1 MLRAADGSTGLS
13 LIDARIGVVLACGLL
28 LLAGLPALLTGLYV
42 SSSGNPLSGIFTIG
56 FALMILAAQGGSMNG
71 LIQRQAERPGNAPS
85 GGSIFMQFEVEMA
98 LWALAW
104 CLMMFLLR
112 RYRLRIRGLCVPRQ
126 LKTTFSS
133 QMEIEEDDTPRF
145 VLHVRPGLAGLLCAV
160 LGWVLCRVLMQTP
173 TSGQVI
179 GSILLSFAIAGLS
192 ARLILPTGN
201 VVYLLLSPLLVG
213 FVSYAMGAIMHGS
226 ASADDLILRWQSGVI
241 TGPMFAMPIHWA
253 SAGLVGVS
261 VGIGMAQAIDRQ
273 QLSRLRQAAGFSS
286 DWFLMPLAALI
297 GTIGGLVAAV
307 FATVVDLAGNGL
319 FHLQQSGS
327 QTQTALLLL
336 VIPAAGGLIVG
347 LIQFKLTRSG
357 VINGVP
363 EVIESLARNKGEI
376 KASVGAN
383 KAVTATATLASGG
396 SAGIEGPIIS
406 IGSSLGSVIARRLRI
421 KPEHMPALIGCGAA
435 SATAGIFNAPI
446 AGVLFV
452 LEVILRDF
460 SVRTFMPIVVAA
472 VFGTAVA
479 QQTLELYHDEGGVG
493 SALFV
498 VPEAMHD
505 YKFELPEAPAY
516 LALGLACGLT
526 GLVLAGSMRLSS
538 KAWQKTPLPAWVR
551 PAVGG
556 LLLGGMGLL
565 FLHYFPGTAQI
576 REATGYEQPVFMGNG
591 YPVIETLLDPELYSK
606 TNIGLLLL
614 LAVLVFKIVGTALT
628 LGSGGSGGVIA
639 PSLFVGAALGGLFAA
654 TLDALGIFPGATPAT
669 YALAAMAG
677 VLAATLH
684 CPLTAFLLV
693 FEITQ
698 DYKVILPVMLVAIV
712 STTCAQFLHHDSIY
726 TDLLRRKGIRF
737 GQLADMTLLRR
748 MTVAD
753 VPRTQAVS
761 VVPSDPAQR
770 LIDLA
775 AVHAVNDF
783 VVCDESGRCAGM
795 VVGDDVRTTLVQRE
809 AVPLMI
815 VAELMRTDLPTVRP
829 GDTLDIVLDMF
840 AKHEVSSL
848 PIVDAGERVAGTI
861 TRSRLLSTYQQQ
873 LNRRG

>member
-1 MLRAADGSTGLS
+1 MRL
-13 LIDARIGVVLACGLL
+13 VCH
-28 LLAGLPALLTGLYV
+28 
-42 SSSGNPLSGIFTIG
+42 
-56 FALMILAAQGGSMNG
+56 
-71 LIQRQAERPGNAPS
+71 
-85 GGSIFMQFEVEMA
+85 
-98 LWALAW
+98 AW
-104 CLMMFLLR
+104 M
-112 RYRLRIRGLCVPRQ
+112 
-126 LKTTFSS
+126 S
-133 QMEIEEDDTPRF
+133 RF
-145 VLHVRPGLAGLLCAV
+145 
-160 LGWVLCRVLMQTP
+160 
-173 TSGQVI
+173 
-179 GSILLSFAIAGLS
+179 
-192 ARLILPTGN
+192 N
-201 VVYLLLSPLLVG
+201 K
-213 FVSYAMGAIMHGS
+213 
-226 ASADDLILRWQSGVI
+226 
-241 TGPMFAMPIHWA
+241 
-253 SAGLVGVS
+253 
-261 VGIGMAQAIDRQ
+261 
-273 QLSRLRQAAGFSS
+273 LRQAAGFSP
-286 DWFLMPLAALI
+286 DWFLMPLAAVI
-297 GTIGGLVAAV
+297 GALGGLVAAV
-307 FATVVDLAGNGL
+307 FVTAVEAAGGAL

-327 QTQTALLLL
+327 GARTALLLL
-336 VIPAAGGLIVG
+336 SIPALGGLIVG

-406 IGSSLGSVIARRLRI
+406 IGSSLGSVIARKLRVGT
-421 KPEHMPALIGCGAA
+421 EHMPALIGCGAA

-479 QQTLELYHDEGGVG
+479 QQSLELYHGDNAPTDVV
-493 SALFV
+493 SDALFA
-498 VPEAMHD
+498 VPEAMR
-505 YKFELPEAPAY
+505 YYEFGLYEAPAY
-516 LALGLACGLT
+516 LALGVVCGLA
-526 GLVLAGSMRLSS
+526 GLTLAGAMRFSS
-538 KAWQKTPLPAWVR
+538 RAWQRAPLPAWVR

-556 LLLGGMGLL
+556 LMLGTLGLL
-565 FLHYFPGTAQI
+565 FLSILPGSDRFATL
-576 REATGYEQPVFMGNG
+576 TGYERPVFMGNG
-591 YPVIETLLDPELYSK
+591 YPVIETLLNPESYRGAAQLSAVM
-606 TNIGLLLL
+606 L
-614 LAVLVFKIVGTALT
+614 LAAVGFKIVGTALT

-639 PSLFVGAALGGLFAA
+639 PSLFIGAALGGLFAVA
-654 TLDALGIFPGATPAT
+654 LDGLGLFPGTTPAT

-712 STTCAQFLHHDSIY
+712 STTCAQFLHRDSIY
-726 TDLLRRKGIRF
+726 SDLLRRKGIRF

-753 VPRTQAVS
+753 VPLSQAVA
-761 VVPSDPAQR
+761 VADSDPAQR

-775 AVHAVNDF
+775 AHHAVNDF
-783 VVCDESGRCAGM
+783 VVADEKGRCKGM

-829 GDTLDIVLDMF
+829 GDTLDVVLDMF

-848 PIVDAGERVAGTI
+848 PIVDAGERVTGMI
-861 TRSRLLSTYQQQ
+861 TRSRLLRQYQSE
-873 LNRRG
+873 LSKRG

>member
-1 MLRAADGSTGLS
+1 MMRTAWAT
-13 LIDARIGVVLACGLL
+13 
-28 LLAGLPALLTGLYV
+28 
-42 SSSGNPLSGIFTIG
+42 F
-56 FALMILAAQGGSMNG
+56 
-71 LIQRQAERPGNAPS
+71 IQRFN
-85 GGSIFMQFEVEMA
+85 
-98 LWALAW
+98 
-104 CLMMFLLR
+104 
-112 RYRLRIRGLCVPRQ
+112 
-126 LKTTFSS
+126 K
-133 QMEIEEDDTPRF
+133 
-145 VLHVRPGLAGLLCAV
+145 
-160 LGWVLCRVLMQTP
+160 
-173 TSGQVI
+173 
-179 GSILLSFAIAGLS
+179 
-192 ARLILPTGN
+192 
-201 VVYLLLSPLLVG
+201 
-213 FVSYAMGAIMHGS
+213 
-226 ASADDLILRWQSGVI
+226 
-241 TGPMFAMPIHWA
+241 
-253 SAGLVGVS
+253 
-261 VGIGMAQAIDRQ
+261 
-273 QLSRLRQAAGFSS
+273 LRQAAGFSP

-297 GTIGGLVAAV
+297 GALGGLVAAV
-307 FATVVDLAGNGL
+307 FVTAVEAAGSGL

-327 QTQTALLLL
+327 GLRTALLLL
-336 VIPAAGGLIVG
+336 SIPAAGGLIVG
-347 LIQFKLTRSG
+347 LIQFKLTKSG

-363 EVIESLARNKGEI
+363 EVIESLARNKGEV

-383 KAVTATATLASGG
+383 KAATATATLASGG

-406 IGSSLGSVIARRLRI
+406 IGSSLGSVIARKLHI

-479 QQTLELYHDEGGVG
+479 QQSLELYHGHDAG
-493 SALFV
+493 SNVITEALFS
-498 VPEAMHD
+498 VPQELHD
-505 YKFELPEAPAY
+505 YQFELPEIPAY
-516 LALGLACGLT
+516 LALGLICGLA
-526 GLVLAGSMRLSS
+526 GLALAGSMRISN

-556 LLLGGMGLL
+556 LLLGAMGLL
-565 FLHYFPGTAQI
+565 FLYLFQQGANTPKAITD
-576 REATGYEQPVFMGNG
+576 YERPVFMGNG
-591 YPVIETLLDPELYSK
+591 YPVIEALLDPGNYGQTAQLG
-606 TNIGLLLL
+606 ILLL
-614 LAVLVFKIVGTALT
+614 LAVVVFKIIGTALT

-639 PSLFVGAALGGLFAA
+639 PSLFIGAALGGLFAV
-654 TLDALGIFPGATPAT
+654 TLSQMGIFPGATPAT

-712 STTCAQFLHHDSIY
+712 STTCAQFLHRDSIY
-726 TDLLRRKGIRF
+726 SDLLRRKGIRF

-753 VPRTQAVS
+753 VPISQAVS
-761 VVPSDPAQR
+761 VADSDPAQR

-775 AVHAVNDF
+775 TQHAVTDF
-783 VVCDESGRCAGM
+783 VVADEKGRCKGM

-829 GDTLDIVLDMF
+829 GDTLDLVLDMF

-848 PIVDAGERVAGTI
+848 PIVDAGERVTGMI
-861 TRSRLLSTYQQQ
+861 TRSRLLREYQGQ

>member
-1 MLRAADGSTGLS
+1 MPAAL
-13 LIDARIGVVLACGLL
+13 
-28 LLAGLPALLTGLYV
+28 
-42 SSSGNPLSGIFTIG
+42 
-56 FALMILAAQGGSMNG
+56 
-71 LIQRQAERPGNAPS
+71 
-85 GGSIFMQFEVEMA
+85 
-98 LWALAW
+98 
-104 CLMMFLLR
+104 
-112 RYRLRIRGLCVPRQ
+112 RQ
-126 LKTTFSS
+126 LA
-133 QMEIEEDDTPRF
+133 QRF
-145 VLHVRPGLAGLLCAV
+145 AK
-160 LGWVLCRVLMQTP
+160 
-173 TSGQVI
+173 
-179 GSILLSFAIAGLS
+179 
-192 ARLILPTGN
+192 
-201 VVYLLLSPLLVG
+201 
-213 FVSYAMGAIMHGS
+213 
-226 ASADDLILRWQSGVI
+226 
-241 TGPMFAMPIHWA
+241 
-253 SAGLVGVS
+253 
-261 VGIGMAQAIDRQ
+261 
-273 QLSRLRQAAGFSS
+273 LRQAAGFSP
-286 DWFLMPLAALI
+286 DWFLMPLATLI

-307 FATVVDLAGNGL
+307 FATIVDLAGGGL
-319 FHLQQSGS
+319 FNLQQSGS
-327 QTQTALLLL
+327 TTQTALLLL
-336 VIPAAGGLIVG
+336 AIPAVGGLIVG
-347 LIQFKLTRSG
+347 LIQFKLTKSG

-383 KAVTATATLASGG
+383 KAVTATATLATGG

-406 IGSSLGSVIARRLRI
+406 IGSSLGSVIARKLHI

-479 QQTLELYHDEGGVG
+479 QQTLELYHDEGGATN
-493 SALFV
+493 ALFV

-505 YKFELPEAPAY
+505 YKFALPEAPAY
-516 LALGLACGLT
+516 LALGLACGLA
-526 GLVLAGSMRLSS
+526 GIALAGSMRLSN
-538 KAWQKTPLPAWVR
+538 KAWQRTPLPAWFR

-556 LLLGGMGLL
+556 LMLGAMGLI
-565 FLHYFPGTAQI
+565 FLRYLPGTAEFGQ
-576 REATGYEQPVFMGNG
+576 ATNYEQPAFMGNG
-591 YPVIETLLDPELYSK
+591 YPVIETLLDPLKYDSAHLS
-606 TNIGLLLL
+606 IILL
-614 LAVLVFKIVGTALT
+614 LAIVVFKIVGTALT

-639 PSLFVGAALGGLFAA
+639 PSLFVGAALGGLFAV
-654 TLDALGIFPGATPAT
+654 TLSQLGIFPGATPAT
-669 YALAAMAG
+669 YALAGMAG
-677 VLAATLH
+677 VIAATLH

-712 STTCAQFLHHDSIY
+712 STTCAQFLHRDSIY
-726 TDLLRRKGIRF
+726 SDLLRRKGIRF

-753 VPRTQAVS
+753 VPVSQAVS
-761 VVPSDPAQR
+761 VVQSDPAQR

-775 AVHAVNDF
+775 SQCAVNDF
-783 VVCDESGRCAGM
+783 VVSDEAGRCEGM

-829 GDTLDIVLDMF
+829 GDTLDVVLDMF

-848 PIVDAGERVAGTI
+848 PIVDAGEVVTGMI

-873 LNRRG
+873 LNQRG

>member
-1 MLRAADGSTGLS
+1 MS
-13 LIDARIGVVLACGLL
+13 
-28 LLAGLPALLTGLYV
+28 ALL
-42 SSSGNPLSGIFTIG
+42 
-56 FALMILAAQGGSMNG
+56 
-71 LIQRQAERPGNAPS
+71 
-85 GGSIFMQFEVEMA
+85 
-98 LWALAW
+98 
-104 CLMMFLLR
+104 
-112 RYRLRIRGLCVPRQ
+112 RQ
-126 LKTTFSS
+126 LA
-133 QMEIEEDDTPRF
+133 Q
-145 VLHVRPGLAGLLCAV
+145 
-160 LGWVLCRVLMQTP
+160 
-173 TSGQVI
+173 
-179 GSILLSFAIAGLS
+179 
-192 ARLILPTGN
+192 RLN
-201 VVYLLLSPLLVG
+201 K
-213 FVSYAMGAIMHGS
+213 
-226 ASADDLILRWQSGVI
+226 
-241 TGPMFAMPIHWA
+241 
-253 SAGLVGVS
+253 
-261 VGIGMAQAIDRQ
+261 
-273 QLSRLRQAAGFSS
+273 LRQAAGFSP

-307 FATVVDLAGNGL
+307 FATIVQAAGGGL
-319 FHLQQSGS
+319 FHLQQSGPA
-327 QTQTALLLL
+327 TQMALLLL
-336 VIPAAGGLIVG
+336 AIPAVGGLAVG
-347 LIQFKLTRSG
+347 LIQFRLTKSG

-383 KAVTATATLASGG
+383 KAVTATATLATGG

-406 IGSSLGSVIARRLRI
+406 IGSSLGSVIARKLHI

-479 QQTLELYHDEGGVG
+479 QQTLELYHGDAAAEAGVA

-516 LALGLACGLT
+516 LALGLACGLA
-526 GLVLAGSMRLSS
+526 GLTLAGSMRLSN
-538 KAWQKTPLPAWVR
+538 KAWQRTPLPAWFR

-556 LLLGGMGLL
+556 LLLGVMGLL
-565 FLHYFPGTAQI
+565 FLRYLPGA
-576 REATGYEQPVFMGNG
+576 EEFGKATNYEQPTFMGNG
-591 YPVIETLLDPELYSK
+591 YPVIESLLDPKNYDAAELS
-606 TNIGLLLL
+606 IVLL
-614 LAVLVFKIVGTALT
+614 LAIVVFKIVGTALT

-639 PSLFVGAALGGLFAA
+639 PSLFVGAALGGLFAV
-654 TLDALGIFPGATPAT
+654 TLNQLGIFPGATPAT
-669 YALAAMAG
+669 YALAGMAG
-677 VLAATLH
+677 VMAATLH

-712 STTCAQFLHHDSIY
+712 STTCAQFLHRDSIY
-726 TDLLRRKGIRF
+726 SDLLRRKGIRH

-753 VPRTQAVS
+753 VPVSEAVS
-761 VVPSDPAQR
+761 VVQSDPAQR

-775 AVHAVNDF
+775 SQCAVTDF
-783 VVCDESGRCAGM
+783 VVCDEAGRCEGM

-848 PIVDAGERVAGTI
+848 PIVDAGEVVTGMI
-861 TRSRLLSTYQQQ
+861 TRSRLLRTYQGQ
-873 LNRRG
+873 LSQRG

>member
-1 MLRAADGSTGLS
+1 ML
-13 LIDARIGVVLACGLL
+13 
-28 LLAGLPALLTGLYV
+28 
-42 SSSGNPLSGIFTIG
+42 
-56 FALMILAAQGGSMNG
+56 
-71 LIQRQAERPGNAPS
+71 
-85 GGSIFMQFEVEMA
+85 
-98 LWALAW
+98 
-104 CLMMFLLR
+104 
-112 RYRLRIRGLCVPRQ
+112 
-126 LKTTFSS
+126 
-133 QMEIEEDDTPRF
+133 
-145 VLHVRPGLAGLLCAV
+145 
-160 LGWVLCRVLMQTP
+160 
-173 TSGQVI
+173 
-179 GSILLSFAIAGLS
+179 
-192 ARLILPTGN
+192 
-201 VVYLLLSPLLVG
+201 
-213 FVSYAMGAIMHGS
+213 
-226 ASADDLILRWQSGVI
+226 
-241 TGPMFAMPIHWA
+241 
-253 SAGLVGVS
+253 
-261 VGIGMAQAIDRQ
+261 Q
-273 QLSRLRQAAGFSS
+273 QLAQRFGKLRQAAGFSP

-307 FATVVDLAGNGL
+307 FATIVELAGGGL
-319 FHLQQSGS
+319 FNLQQTDN
-327 QTQTALLLL
+327 QWQAALLLL
-336 VIPAAGGLIVG
+336 AIPAVGGLIVG
-347 LIQFKLTRSG
+347 LIQFKLTKSG

-383 KAVTATATLASGG
+383 KAVTATATLATGG

-406 IGSSLGSVIARRLRI
+406 IGSSLGSVIARKLHI

-479 QQTLELYHDEGGVG
+479 QQTLELYHDEGGATN
-493 SALFV
+493 ALFV

-516 LALGLACGLT
+516 LALGLACGLA
-526 GLVLAGSMRLSS
+526 GLSLAGSMRVSNKL
-538 KAWQKTPLPAWVR
+538 WQRTPLPAWFR

-556 LLLGGMGLL
+556 LMLGAMGLI
-565 FLHYFPGTAQI
+565 FLRYLPGTSEFGQ
-576 REATGYEQPVFMGNG
+576 ATDYEQPAFMGNG
-591 YPVIETLLDPELYSK
+591 YPVIETLLNPENYSGAELS
-606 TNIGLLLL
+606 IILL
-614 LAVLVFKIVGTALT
+614 LAIVVFKIVGTALT

-639 PSLFVGAALGGLFAA
+639 PSLFVGAALGGLFAVV
-654 TLDALGIFPGATPAT
+654 LSQLGIFPGATPAT
-669 YALAAMAG
+669 YALAGMAG

-712 STTCAQFLHHDSIY
+712 STTCAQFLHRDSIY
-726 TDLLRRKGIRF
+726 SDLLRRKGIRF

-753 VPRTQAVS
+753 VPVSQAVS
-761 VVPSDPAQR
+761 VVQSDPAQR

-775 AVHAVNDF
+775 SQHAVTDF
-783 VVCDESGRCAGM
+783 VVADEAGRCEGM

-815 VAELMRTDLPTVRP
+815 VSELMRTDLPTVRP

-848 PIVDAGERVAGTI
+848 PIVDASEVVTGMI
-861 TRSRLLSTYQQQ
+861 TRSRLLRTYQEQ
-873 LNRRG
+873 LNQRG

>member
-1 MLRAADGSTGLS
+1 MSAAL
-13 LIDARIGVVLACGLL
+13 
-28 LLAGLPALLTGLYV
+28 
-42 SSSGNPLSGIFTIG
+42 
-56 FALMILAAQGGSMNG
+56 
-71 LIQRQAERPGNAPS
+71 
-85 GGSIFMQFEVEMA
+85 
-98 LWALAW
+98 
-104 CLMMFLLR
+104 
-112 RYRLRIRGLCVPRQ
+112 RQ
-126 LKTTFSS
+126 LA
-133 QMEIEEDDTPRF
+133 QR
-145 VLHVRPGLAGLLCAV
+145 LAK
-160 LGWVLCRVLMQTP
+160 
-173 TSGQVI
+173 
-179 GSILLSFAIAGLS
+179 
-192 ARLILPTGN
+192 
-201 VVYLLLSPLLVG
+201 
-213 FVSYAMGAIMHGS
+213 
-226 ASADDLILRWQSGVI
+226 
-241 TGPMFAMPIHWA
+241 
-253 SAGLVGVS
+253 
-261 VGIGMAQAIDRQ
+261 
-273 QLSRLRQAAGFSS
+273 LRQAAGFSP

-307 FATVVDLAGNGL
+307 FATIVDLASGGL
-319 FHLQQSGS
+319 FNLQQSGS
-327 QTQTALLLL
+327 STQTALLLL
-336 VIPAAGGLIVG
+336 AIPAVGGLIVG
-347 LIQFKLTRSG
+347 LIQFKLTKSG

-383 KAVTATATLASGG
+383 KAVTATATLATGG

-406 IGSSLGSVIARRLRI
+406 IGSSLGSVIARKLHI

-479 QQTLELYHDEGGVG
+479 QQTLELYHDEGGATN
-493 SALFV
+493 ALFV

-516 LALGLACGLT
+516 LALGLACGLA
-526 GLVLAGSMRLSS
+526 GIALAGSMRLSN
-538 KAWQKTPLPAWVR
+538 KAWQLTPLPAWFR

-556 LLLGGMGLL
+556 LMLGAMGLI
-565 FLHYFPGTAQI
+565 FLKYLPGTTEFADV
-576 REATGYEQPVFMGNG
+576 TNYEQPAFMGNG
-591 YPVIETLLDPELYSK
+591 YPVIETLLDPLKYDGAQLS
-606 TNIGLLLL
+606 IVLL
-614 LAVLVFKIVGTALT
+614 LAIVVFKIIGTALT

-639 PSLFVGAALGGLFAA
+639 PSLFVGAALGGLFAVV
-654 TLDALGIFPGATPAT
+654 LSQLGIFPGATPAT

-712 STTCAQFLHHDSIY
+712 STTCAQFLHRDSIY
-726 TDLLRRKGIRF
+726 SDLLRRKGIRF

-753 VPRTQAVS
+753 VPVSQAVS
-761 VVPSDPAQR
+761 VVQSDPAQR

-775 AVHAVNDF
+775 SQHAVNDF
-783 VVCDESGRCAGM
+783 VVSDEAGRCEGM

-829 GDTLDIVLDMF
+829 GDTLDVVLDMF

-848 PIVDAGERVAGTI
+848 PIVDASEVVTGMI
-861 TRSRLLSTYQQQ
+861 TRSRLLRTYQEQ
-873 LNRRG
+873 LSQRG

>member
-1 MLRAADGSTGLS
+1 MPAPLTQ
-13 LIDARIGVVLACGLL
+13 LA
-28 LLAGLPALLTGLYV
+28 
-42 SSSGNPLSGIFTIG
+42 
-56 FALMILAAQGGSMNG
+56 
-71 LIQRQAERPGNAPS
+71 QRFN
-85 GGSIFMQFEVEMA
+85 
-98 LWALAW
+98 
-104 CLMMFLLR
+104 
-112 RYRLRIRGLCVPRQ
+112 
-126 LKTTFSS
+126 T
-133 QMEIEEDDTPRF
+133 
-145 VLHVRPGLAGLLCAV
+145 
-160 LGWVLCRVLMQTP
+160 
-173 TSGQVI
+173 
-179 GSILLSFAIAGLS
+179 
-192 ARLILPTGN
+192 
-201 VVYLLLSPLLVG
+201 
-213 FVSYAMGAIMHGS
+213 
-226 ASADDLILRWQSGVI
+226 
-241 TGPMFAMPIHWA
+241 
-253 SAGLVGVS
+253 
-261 VGIGMAQAIDRQ
+261 
-273 QLSRLRQAAGFSS
+273 LRQSAGFSS

-297 GTIGGLVAAV
+297 GAIGGLVAAA
-307 FATVVDLAGNGL
+307 FATIIELAGGGL
-319 FHLQQSGS
+319 FQLQQSDNAYLAAG
-327 QTQTALLLL
+327 LLLA
-336 VIPAAGGLIVG
+336 IPAVGGLIVG
-347 LIQFKLTRSG
+347 LIQFKLTNTG

-406 IGSSLGSVIARRLRI
+406 IGSSLGSVIARQLRI
-421 KPEHMPALIGCGAA
+421 KPEHMPTLIGCGAA

-479 QQTLELYHDEGGVG
+479 QQTLELYHGEAAAQACVAN
-493 SALFV
+493 ALFV
-498 VPEAMHD
+498 VPDAMHD
-505 YKFELPEAPAY
+505 YKFQLPEAPAY
-516 LALGLACGLT
+516 LALGLFCGLA
-526 GLVLAGSMRLSS
+526 GLTLAWSLRLSN
-538 KAWQKTPLPAWVR
+538 KAWQLTPVPAWVR
-551 PAVGG
+551 PAIGG
-556 LLLGGMGLL
+556 LMLGGMGLI
-565 FLHYFPGTAQI
+565 FLNLMPGTSDFA
-576 REATGYEQPVFMGNG
+576 EVTGYEQPVFMGNG
-591 YPVIETLLDPELYSK
+591 YPVIESLLSPANYVGIESL
-606 TNIGLLLL
+606 TIALLF
-614 LAVLVFKIVGTALT
+614 AILVFKILGTALT

-712 STTCAQFLHHDSIY
+712 STTCAQFLHRDSIY
-726 TDLLRRKGIRF
+726 SDFLRRKGIRF

-748 MTVAD
+748 MTVTD
-753 VPRTQAVS
+753 VPASQAVS

-775 AVHAVNDF
+775 TQHAVNDF
-783 VVCDESGRCAGM
+783 VVCDEANRYVGM

-815 VAELMRTDLPTVRP
+815 VAELMRNDLPTVVE

-840 AKHEVSSL
+840 AKHEVASL
-848 PIVDAGERVAGTI
+848 PIVDAGQRVTGMI
-861 TRSRLLSTYQQQ
+861 TRSRLLRAYQQQ
-873 LNRRG
+873 LSRRG